1 MSKQI
6 EQDGVEKHLSEAGA
20 SQQSIAEQC
29 AAKVLA
35 NDRVVAGFGI
45 VLEDVAE
52 GRAVMSMTVRPD
64 MLNSQGKCHGGLL
77 FTLADAAFAFA
88 CVSCNQAGIGAHAAM
103 DYIRGA
109 DEGDVLTATSVVR
122 HRGNSASL
130 VEVTVVNQL
139 GKQVAL
145 LHGRSHNFGRPFLDG
160 GIGTVPDV
168 VSK

>member
-6 EQDGVEKHLSEAGA
+6 EQSSIEKNMSEAVA
-20 SQQSIAEQC
+20 SKPGIAQQC

-45 VLEDVAE
+45 TLDEITE

-103 DYIRGA
+103 DYIRPA

-160 GIGTVPDV
+160 GPGDGPDAV
-168 VSK
+168 VS